1 MISLKYLSNFQRT
14 LAILLIN
21 CEISLQLKLS
31 KTRILDAD
39 TAANQKLKFIL
50 SDIKPY
56 VRVITLL
63 TEDNLK
69 LLKQLESGLKRT
81 INWNKYLTKT
91 TNQVH
96 NRIQIM

>member
-1 MISLKYLSNFQRT
+1 M
-14 LAILLIN
+14 
-21 CEISLQLKLS
+21 KLS

-91 TNQVH
+91 TNKYTTEFRLC
-96 NRIQIM
+96 N